1 MTIVLGIAA
10 VAIIITLSFL
20 LLQSREE
27 NARLKEQNRMVN
39 EEQQRLRENSKLVF
53 HDVAAQLLSEQQ
65 HTMTTTHDEHLN
77 AILNPFKNNLESL
90 QKSIDGYRTQQVSY
104 TAALQQ
110 QIKDLSDV
118 NLNIGKEAQQLTQA
132 LRGDSKVQ
140 GDWGEM
146 VLERI
151 LEASGLQEGLNYT
164 RQATRNSDGTPL
176 QNESGGKLRPD
187 VIFKLPDNKHIVI
200 DSKVSLTAYSDY
212 LNASDD
218 DTRQEALKRHT
229 TSVKKHIDELAGK
242 DYQRCV
248 GNSAD
253 FALMF
258 IPNEPAYLLAMSED
272 DSLWEYA
279 FKKQVVIVSPTHLIA
294 VLKLINQL
302 WARERQTKNA
312 LKIADEAGKMYNKFA
327 DFVSDLQSAN
337 KAIDN
342 AQKAYDNAWTKLS
355 KGTGNLMTRAEKIK
369 ELGAKASKTLP
380 KTDE

>member
-164 RQATRNSDGTPL
+164 RQATRNSDRTPL